1 VKQFIAWLAV
11 VAIIPVAALGSYALG
26 SSLAPDSSVQA
37 QPKTHWIY
45 GPRQTYQA
53 GKLLVYCQSKTNSRA
68 FGNHVKAKPG
78 DVVIETCR
86 AVKDP
91 RGKTPPSPG
100 A

>member
-1 VKQFIAWLAV
+1 MKFVATLALIALLPV
-11 VAIIPVAALGSYALG
+11 VGAGGYVAGHA
-26 SSLAPDSSVQA
+26 LAPDSSVQA